1 MLRIFFTS
9 FLVVN
14 FARGDRPHTFENLL
28 HIALVRRTLSGILH
42 FNNWMMIW
50 LGSNGGVVMRAIPS
64 HQCGPGPIPRV
75 DAYMGWVCCWF
86 SPLLQEVFLWVLRFS
101 PLLKNQHFQFP
112 IWPGIEEPLCGCA
125 TSKSLFILFI
135 FLYFEVYTISEY
147 NEQWVALL
155 SMHPL
160 NISRTDTGFGYLSRL
175 W

>member
-1 MLRIFFTS
+1 MKTAKG
-9 FLVVN
+9 N
-14 FARGDRPHTFENLL
+14 RPHTFENLL
-28 HIALVRRTLSGILH
+28 HIASVRRTLSGILH
-42 FNNWMMIW
+42 FKNWMMIW
-50 LGSNGGVVMRAIPS
+50 LGSNGGVLWWEHSPPTNVARV
-64 HQCGPGPIPRV
+64 QFPGLMQYV
-75 DAYMGWVCCWF
+75 GWVCCWF

-112 IWPGIEEPLCGCA
+112 IRPGIEEPVCECA

-160 NISRTDTGFGYLSRL
+160 NISRTDTGFGYLSCL

>member
-1 MLRIFFTS
+1 MKT
-9 FLVVN
+9 
-14 FARGDRPHTFENLL
+14 ARGDRPHTFENLL
-28 HIALVRRTLSGILH
+28 HTALVRRTLSGILH

-50 LGSNGGVVMRAIPS
+50 LGSNGGVVMRATPPTNVARV
-64 HQCGPGPIPRV
+64 QFPGLMP
-75 DAYMGWVCCWF
+75 YMGWVCCWF

-112 IWPGIEEPLCGCA
+112 IRPGIEEPLCGCA

-160 NISRTDTGFGYLSRL
+160 NISRTGFRYHVFGRSMI
-175 W
+175 